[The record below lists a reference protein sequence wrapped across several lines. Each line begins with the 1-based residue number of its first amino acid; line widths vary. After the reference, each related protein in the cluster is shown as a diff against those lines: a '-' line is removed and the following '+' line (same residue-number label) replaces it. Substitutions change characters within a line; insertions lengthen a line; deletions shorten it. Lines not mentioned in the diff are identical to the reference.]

1 MRHSMGALSLALT
14 RAVAPAS
21 AQEGPAADSG
31 DIVVTGVRLE
41 EMAQSFVSEV
51 SAAPRAEDQVARWN
65 DRICPGAVG
74 LAEPAAQLLVDRIAM
89 RARAVGLRPGEPGC
103 SANVMVIFAPDSD
116 ALARQIVDRR
126 RDLLG
131 YYGEEGVVTAGR
143 DALEAFASTPRPVR
157 WWHVAQTTTADGQA
171 LGNAESRAG
180 GSPREA
186 LAAAQAEGGAGADHS
201 GDGINPSMGAGVGSF
216 EGMEAVRSSGTRMRR
231 NTRQDLNYVL
241 IVVDARRVAGVQ
253 AEAWMDYVAMV
264 TLAQVNPDAQAL
276 AFPTILNLF
285 SAPQN
290 APAAMTDW
298 DVAFLDGL
306 YSATREAANSRQQR
320 AQIASRIASSVAPPQ
335 R

>member
-1 MRHSMGALSLALT
+1 ML
-14 RAVAPAS
+14 VAPAWAQAPPTTDS
-21 AQEGPAADSG
+21 A
-31 DIVVTGVRLE
+31 DIVVTGVRLQ
-41 EMAQSFVSEV
+41 EMAQGYVAEV
-51 SAAPRAEDQVARWN
+51 SSAPQSEDQLARWS

-74 LAEPAAQLLVDRIAM
+74 LSSADAQRVVDRIAM
-89 RARAVGLRPGEPGC
+89 RAQTVGLRPGAPGC
-103 SANVMVIFAPDSD
+103 RANVMVIYAPDSD

-131 YYGEEGVVTAGR
+131 YYGDEGVVTPGR

-157 WWHVAQTTTADGQA
+157 WWHVAQTTSAEGQA
-171 LGNAESRAG
+171 LGNSETRAG

-186 LAAAQAEGGAGADHS
+186 QAAAQADNIDPS
-201 GDGINPSMGAGVGSF
+201 LGIGVGSF
-216 EGMEAVRSSGTRMRR
+216 EGMEAVRSSGSRMRR

-241 IVVDARRVAGVQ
+241 IVVDARRVAGVR

-264 TLAQVNPDAQAL
+264 ALAQVNPDAQAQ

-298 DVAFLDGL
+298 DTAYLQGL
-306 YSATREAANSRQQR
+306 YAATREAANARQQR
-320 AQIASRIASSVAPPQ
+320 AQIADRIASSVAPPQ